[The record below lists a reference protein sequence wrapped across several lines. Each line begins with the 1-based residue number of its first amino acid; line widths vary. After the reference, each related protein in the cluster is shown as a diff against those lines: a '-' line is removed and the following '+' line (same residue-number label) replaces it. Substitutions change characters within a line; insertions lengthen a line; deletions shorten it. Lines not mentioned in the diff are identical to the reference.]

1 MMGKTG
7 RWRRKMEKLKLGLPA
22 GSLQNTTLEIFK
34 KAGFNIYV
42 NERSYFPHVDDEELE
57 CILIRAQEIPRYV
70 QSGVLDA
77 GISGKDWIMETG
89 ADVLEAAELVY
100 AKQGFRPIKLVL
112 AVPEDSEIKHIKD
125 LQGKKIATEL
135 VEVTK
140 EFLRRNNIQACVE
153 FSWGATEVKPPALV
167 DAIAELTETGRSL
180 KANNLRVIETI
191 LESTPR
197 FIVNRES
204 WKVEWKKYKIEQ
216 IATLLKGAL
225 LAERKVVLKMN
236 VSTENLPK
244 VLSLLPALRKPTI
257 SNLHEE
263 SWVAV
268 ETVIDEKTVRELV
281 YKLKEAG
288 AEGIIEY
295 SLNKIIP

>member
-1 MMGKTG
+1 MN
-7 RWRRKMEKLKLGLPA
+7 KLILGLPA
-22 GSLQNTTLEIFK
+22 GSLQQATMEIFK

-42 NERSYFPHVDDEELE
+42 HDRSYFPYIDDDEIE

-70 QSGVLDA
+70 QDGVLDA
-77 GISGKDWIMETG
+77 GISGKDWIMENR
-89 ADVLEAAELVY
+89 ADVVEAAEFRY
-100 AKQGFRPIKLVL
+100 SRQGLRPVKLVL
-112 AVPEDSEIKHIKD
+112 AVPESSTIRTVED

-140 EFLRRNNIQACVE
+140 QFLQERNIEAAVE
-153 FSWGATEVKPPALV
+153 FSWGATEVKPPVLV

-180 KANNLRVIETI
+180 KANNLRIIETV
-191 LESTPR
+191 LVSTPR

-204 WKVEWKKYKIEQ
+204 WQNEWKKNKIEF
-216 IATLLKGAL
+216 ILTLLMGAM
-225 LAERKVVLKMN
+225 LAEEKVGLKMN
-236 VSTENLPK
+236 INKQNLQQ

-257 SNLHEE
+257 SALQDDT
-263 SWVAV
+263 WVAV
-268 ETVIDEKTVRELV
+268 ETVIDEKMVRELV
-281 YKLKEAG
+281 YKLKAAG

>member
-1 MMGKTG
+1 MQ
-7 RWRRKMEKLKLGLPA
+7 RLKLGLPA
-22 GSLQNTTLEIFK
+22 GSLQNATVEIFK
-34 KAGFNIYV
+34 KAGFNIYI
-42 NERSYFPHVDDEELE
+42 NDRSYFPYIDDEEIE
-57 CILIRAQEIPRYV
+57 CVLIRAQEIPRYV
-70 QSGVLDA
+70 QNGVLDA

-89 ADVLEAAELVY
+89 ADVLEVAELVY

-112 AVPEDSEIKHIKD
+112 AVPEGSAIRRIED

-140 EFLRRNNIQACVE
+140 KYLQKNNIQACVE
-153 FSWGATEVKPPALV
+153 FSWGATEVKPPDLA

-180 KANNLRVIETI
+180 RANNLRIIETI

-197 FIVNRES
+197 LHVNRNS
-204 WKVEWKKYKIEQ
+204 WKDGWQKNKIEQ
-216 IATLLKGAL
+216 IVTLLKGAL
-225 LAERKVVLKMN
+225 LAEQKVVLKMN
-236 VSTENLPK
+236 VSTENLPQ
-244 VLSLLPALRKPTI
+244 VLALLPALRKPTI
-257 SNLHEE
+257 SSLHEE

-268 ETVIDEKTVRELV
+268 ETVIDEKKVRELV

>member
-1 MMGKTG
+1 MN
-7 RWRRKMEKLKLGLPA
+7 KLILGLPA
-22 GSLQNTTLEIFK
+22 GSLQQATMEIFK

-42 NERSYFPHVDDEELE
+42 HDRSYFPYIDDDEIE

-70 QSGVLDA
+70 QEGVLDA
-77 GISGKDWIMETG
+77 GISGKDWIMENR
-89 ADVLEAAELVY
+89 ADVVEAAEFRY
-100 AKQGFRPIKLVL
+100 SRQGLRPVKLVL
-112 AVPEDSEIKHIKD
+112 AVPESSTIRTVED

-140 EFLRRNNIQACVE
+140 QFLQERNIEAAVE
-153 FSWGATEVKPPALV
+153 FSWGATEVKPPVLV

-180 KANNLRVIETI
+180 KANNLRIIETV
-191 LESTPR
+191 LVSTPR

-204 WKVEWKKYKIEQ
+204 WQNEWKKNKIEF
-216 IATLLKGAL
+216 ILTLLMGAM
-225 LAERKVVLKMN
+225 LAEEKVGLKMN
-236 VSTENLPK
+236 INKQNLQQ

-257 SNLHEE
+257 SALQDDT
-263 SWVAV
+263 WVAV
-268 ETVIDEKTVRELV
+268 ETVIDEKMVRELV
-281 YKLKEAG
+281 YKLKAAG

>member
-1 MMGKTG
+1 
-7 RWRRKMEKLKLGLPA
+7 MEKLKLGLPA
-22 GSLQNTTLEIFK
+22 GSLQNATLEIFK

-89 ADVLEAAELVY
+89 ADVLEVAELVY

-112 AVPEDSEIKHIKD
+112 AVPEDSAIKHIKD

-140 EFLRRNNIQACVE
+140 EFLRSNNIQACVE

-191 LESTPR
+191 LQSTPR
-197 FIVNRES
+197 FIVNKES
-204 WKVEWKKYKIEQ
+204 WEVDWKKYKIEQ
-216 IATLLKGAL
+216 MATLLRGAL
-225 LAERKVVLKMN
+225 LAEQKVVLKMN

>member
-1 MMGKTG
+1 MD
-7 RWRRKMEKLKLGLPA
+7 KLVLGLPA
-22 GSLQNTTLEIFK
+22 GSLQQTTMEIFK

-42 NERSYFPHVDDEELE
+42 HDRSYFPYIDDEEIE

-70 QSGVLDA
+70 QGGVLDA
-77 GISGKDWIMETG
+77 GISGKDWIMETK
-89 ADVLEAAELVY
+89 ADVLEVAEFRY
-100 AKQGFRPIKLVL
+100 SRQGMRPVRLVL
-112 AVPEDSEIKHIKD
+112 AVPDSSPIKSVKD

-140 EFLRRNNIQACVE
+140 QFLHKNNVQAEVE
-153 FSWGATEVKPPALV
+153 FSWGATEVKPPVLV

-180 KANNLRVIETI
+180 KANNLRILETV

-204 WKVEWKKYKIEQ
+204 WQVRWKKNKIEQ
-216 IATLLKGAL
+216 VVTLLRGAM
-225 LAERKVVLKMN
+225 LAEEKVGLKMN
-236 VSTENLPK
+236 IHKDNLQR
-244 VLSLLPALRKPTI
+244 VLYLLPALRKPTI
-257 SNLHEE
+257 SSLQDEE
-263 SWVAV
+263 WVAV
-268 ETVIDEKTVRELV
+268 ETVIDEKLVRDLV
-281 YKLKEAG
+281 HRLKEAG

>member
-1 MMGKTG
+1 
-7 RWRRKMEKLKLGLPA
+7 MEKLKLGLPA

-204 WKVEWKKYKIEQ
+204 WKVEWKKYKINCCCQ
-216 IATLLKGAL
+216 G
-225 LAERKVVLKMN
+225 VC
-236 VSTENLPK
+236 
-244 VLSLLPALRKPTI
+244 
-257 SNLHEE
+257 
-263 SWVAV
+263 
-268 ETVIDEKTVRELV
+268 
-281 YKLKEAG
+281 
-288 AEGIIEY
+288 
-295 SLNKIIP
+295 

>member
-1 MMGKTG
+1 MNKTN
-7 RWRRKMEKLKLGLPA
+7 KLVLGLPA
-22 GSLQNTTLEIFK
+22 GSLQQSTMDIFK

-42 NERSYFPHVDDEELE
+42 HDRSYFPYIDDEEIE

-70 QSGVLDA
+70 QDGVLDA
-77 GISGKDWIMETG
+77 GISGKDWITENR
-89 ADVLEAAELVY
+89 ADVVEAAEFRY
-100 AKQGFRPIKLVL
+100 SRQGLRPVKLVL
-112 AVPEDSEIKHIKD
+112 AVPESSPIKRVED

-140 EFLRRNNIQACVE
+140 QFLHERNIEAAVE
-153 FSWGATEVKPPALV
+153 FSWGATEVKPPVLV

-180 KANNLRVIETI
+180 KANNLRIIETV
-191 LESTPR
+191 LVSTPR
-197 FIVNRES
+197 FIVNHES
-204 WKVEWKKYKIEQ
+204 WQNEWKKNKIGF
-216 IATLLKGAL
+216 ILTLLQGAM
-225 LAERKVVLKMN
+225 LAEEKVGLKMN
-236 VSTENLPK
+236 INKQNLQR

-257 SNLHEE
+257 SALQDDT
-263 SWVAV
+263 WVAV
-268 ETVIDEKTVRELV
+268 ETVIDEKMVRDLV